1 MLKES
6 RYVLLAK
13 TMYRVLRNSRIPIFL
28 HRKSNHIFTTWQHI
42 VLLTIKQYEG
52 KSYRMFAEWLVEAHY
67 FRIFLQL
74 SKIPHFTTLQKF
86 ADRINNVMLGKIISS
101 FVVLS
106 GTRRHIFVGIDS
118 TGFNITRA
126 SQYYTERAKLRRRK
140 YAKLSI
146 GADVLKQ
153 IICNIK
159 VRRAPTRHDNIDF
172 KLVITKTSEILPLS
186 VVVGD
191 RGYDSEENHIMVREK
206 LGAFSV
212 IPARNEDIPI
222 WKTHG
227 RYRKQMKRGYSKTLY
242 HQRNK
247 DETIVSV
254 IKRLFGEHIRSR
266 HVITQN
272 RELSLRCIAYNM
284 HRLTNLVIIIMI
296 STEPWKRTMT
306 NTADT
311 P

>member
-1 MLKES
+1 
-6 RYVLLAK
+6 
-13 TMYRVLRNSRIPIFL
+13 
-28 HRKSNHIFTTWQHI
+28 
-42 VLLTIKQYEG
+42 
-52 KSYRMFAEWLVEAHY
+52 
-67 FRIFLQL
+67 
-74 SKIPHFTTLQKF
+74 
-86 ADRINNVMLGKIISS
+86 
-101 FVVLS
+101 
-106 GTRRHIFVGIDS
+106 
-118 TGFNITRA
+118 
-126 SQYYTERAKLRRRK
+126 
-140 YAKLSI
+140 
-146 GADVLKQ
+146 
-153 IICNIK
+153 
-159 VRRAPTRHDNIDF
+159 
-172 KLVITKTSEILPLS
+172 
-186 VVVGD
+186 
-191 RGYDSEENHIMVREK
+191 MVREK

-284 HRLTNLVIIIMI
+284 HRLTNLVIIIRWFLQSRCCYSI
-296 STEPWKRTMT
+296 RSRTRRSIE
-306 NTADT
+306 NLYPSNRWVKSSVNAALSSK

>member
-28 HRKSNHIFTTWQHI
+28 HKKSNHIFTVWQHI

-52 KSYRMFAEWLVEAHY
+52 KSYRMFAEWLLVEAHY

-86 ADRINNVMLGKIISS
+86 ADRINNNVMLGKIISS

-106 GTRRHIFVGIDS
+106 GTRRRIFVGIDS

-126 SQYYTERAKLRRRK
+126 SQYYYTERAKLRRRK

-159 VRRAPTRHDNIDF
+159 VRRAPTRHDNIIDF
-172 KLVITKTSEILPLS
+172 KPVITKISEILPLS
-186 VVVGD
+186 VVVVGD
-191 RGYDSEENHIMVREK
+191 RGYDSEDNHIMVREK

-212 IPARNEDIPI
+212 IPTRNEDIPI

-227 RYRKQMKRGYSKTLY
+227 RYRRKQMKRGYSKTLY

-296 STEPWKRTMT
+296 ST
-306 NTADT
+306 
-311 P
+311 

>member
-1 MLKES
+1 
-6 RYVLLAK
+6 
-13 TMYRVLRNSRIPIFL
+13 
-28 HRKSNHIFTTWQHI
+28 
-42 VLLTIKQYEG
+42 
-52 KSYRMFAEWLVEAHY
+52 MFAEWLVEAHY

-101 FVVLS
+101 FVVLT

-126 SQYYTERAKLRRRK
+126 SQYYAERAKLRRRK

-159 VRRAPTRHDNIDF
+159 VRRDPTRHDNIDF
-172 KLVITKTSEILPLS
+172 KPVITKMSEILPLS
-186 VVVGD
+186 VVVVGD

-206 LGAFSV
+206 LGSFSV

-227 RYRKQMKRGYSKTLY
+227 RYRRKQMKHGYSKTC
-242 HQRNK
+242 
-247 DETIVSV
+247 E
-254 IKRLFGEHIRSR
+254 F
-266 HVITQN
+266 
-272 RELSLRCIAYNM
+272 
-284 HRLTNLVIIIMI
+284 
-296 STEPWKRTMT
+296 
-306 NTADT
+306 T

>member
-1 MLKES
+1 
-6 RYVLLAK
+6 
-13 TMYRVLRNSRIPIFL
+13 MYRVLRNSRIPIFL
-28 HRKSNHIFTTWQHI
+28 HRKSNHIFTAWQHI

-106 GTRRHIFVGIDS
+106 GTRRRHIFVGIDS

-172 KLVITKTSEILPLS
+172 KPVITKTSEILPLS

-296 STEPWKRTMT
+296 STEPEEIFNIKQFETMLYYFLLSG
-306 NTADT
+306 NN
-311 P
+311 